1 MNPGMIKKLQKLQKE
16 MMETQK
22 ELENATFIG
31 TAGGVVTV
39 EMKGT
44 KIITDIKILPE
55 AVEGPDDID
64 MLQDTIMAAVNNAMS
79 IVDKTTEEK
88 MSKYSAG
95 LGGFGF

>member
-22 ELENATFIG
+22 ELENAIFSG

-39 EMKGT
+39 QMKGT
-44 KIITDIKILPE
+44 KEITDIKILPE
-55 AVEGPDDID
+55 AIEGPDDIE
-64 MLQDTIMAAVNNAMS
+64 MIQDTIMAAVNNAMA